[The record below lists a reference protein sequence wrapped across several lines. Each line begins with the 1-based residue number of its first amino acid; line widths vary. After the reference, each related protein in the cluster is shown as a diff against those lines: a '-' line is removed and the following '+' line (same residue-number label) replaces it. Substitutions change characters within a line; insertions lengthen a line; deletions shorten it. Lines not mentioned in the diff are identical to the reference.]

1 MSPQR
6 ITGAQTRQ
14 PASDGRLV
22 AAIDTATDTLA
33 IGIGRF
39 AGDGIETLVSISE
52 AAPRKANTVLLP
64 RLAEELGAAGL
75 SVRDIAAVVTGRGPG
90 SFTGVRI
97 GVVTAKGLAQ
107 GLAVPL
113 YGVGTLDALAWRWRD
128 RPGLLGVVGDAMR
141 GEVYPAL
148 FRTGGGNMVR
158 LAPDTVERPL
168 EVAARWAAEIDE
180 PILLAGNGLAKHAQ
194 VFADALGE
202 RATIAAVDEW
212 AVTGAGLLGVFA
224 ANLAAGEPGDGD
236 VAALLPIY
244 TRLSDAEENERVR
257 SGACESATP
266 ASGVAGGEAS

>member
-1 MSPQR
+1 MSRQR
-6 ITGAQTRQ
+6 IVDAGTQGHVGG
-14 PASDGRLV
+14 GRLV
-22 AAIDTATDTLA
+22 AAIDTATDVLA
-33 IGIGRF
+33 IGIGRLTDT
-39 AGDGIETLVSISE
+39 GVEMLVSISE

-64 RLAEELGAAGL
+64 RLAEELDAAGS
-75 SVRDIAAVVTGRGPG
+75 SVRDIAAVVVGRGPG

-107 GLAVPL
+107 GLAAPL

-148 FRTGGGNMVR
+148 FRTGGGSIQR

-168 EVAARWAAEIDE
+168 EVAARWAEGVDE

-194 VFADALGE
+194 AFADALGQ
-202 RATIAAVDEW
+202 RATFASADEW
-212 AVTGAGLLGVFA
+212 AVTGEGLLGVFA
-224 ANLAAGEPGDGD
+224 ANLAAGEAGDGD
-236 VAALLPIY
+236 TAALLPVY

-257 SGACESATP
+257 AGAREAATP
-266 ASGVAGGEAS
+266 ASGVAGGDAS